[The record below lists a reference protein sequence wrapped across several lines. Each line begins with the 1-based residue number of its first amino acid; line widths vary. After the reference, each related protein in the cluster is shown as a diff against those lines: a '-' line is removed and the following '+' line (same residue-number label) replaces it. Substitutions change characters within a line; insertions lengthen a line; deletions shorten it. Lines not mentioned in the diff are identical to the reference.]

1 LKKEI
6 MKKNTSINYPIF
18 ISYIVGALLGLTLTV
33 LATWADLESVHYAYD
48 FRASASFSGM
58 KCPIL
63 MTANET
69 NSFSAK
75 ITNTTDKL
83 LSFSIKTE
91 ISSRRLPVPSV
102 EYIELDPGQSKTLQ
116 WTMGPENIDLGN
128 FIFAKALV
136 YGSYPIPNRE
146 STCGVFILDLPTSGT
161 VITWTMVILSL
172 LGMGVGL
179 YRLNQIQSSAQNG
192 WEITRRLT
200 FLSVVVIAGL
210 IASFMGWWILGV
222 LIIVITLLFI
232 VISLGFFINRGRT

>member
-1 LKKEI
+1 MEKHKSGSNL
-6 MKKNTSINYPIF
+6 F
-18 ISYIVGALLGLTLTV
+18 VAFFVVGALLGLTFTL

-48 FRASASFSGM
+48 FRASASFSGL

-75 ITNTTDKL
+75 IINTTDKL

-102 EYIELDPGQSKTLQ
+102 EYIELEPGQSKTLA

-128 FIFAKALV
+128 FIIAKVLV

-161 VITWTMVILSL
+161 VITWTMVVLSL

-179 YRLNQIQSSAQNG
+179 YGLNQIQSSAQNG

-222 LIIVITLLFI
+222 LIIVIALLFI

>member
-1 LKKEI
+1 MEKHRSGSNL
-6 MKKNTSINYPIF
+6 F
-18 ISYIVGALLGLTLTV
+18 FAFFVVGALLGLTFTL

-48 FRASASFSGM
+48 FRASASFSGL

-75 ITNTTDKL
+75 IINTTDKL

-161 VITWTMVILSL
+161 VITWTMVVLSL
-172 LGMGVGL
+172 LGMGGGL
-179 YRLNQIQSSAQNG
+179 YGLNRIQSSAQND

>member
-1 LKKEI
+1 MEKHKSGSNLFFAF
-6 MKKNTSINYPIF
+6 YA
-18 ISYIVGALLGLTLTV
+18 VGALLGLTFTL

-48 FRASASFSGM
+48 FRASASFNGL

-75 ITNTTDKL
+75 ITNTADNK
-83 LSFSIKTE
+83 LSFSVKTE
-91 ISSRRLPVPSV
+91 TSSRLLPISSLEFV
-102 EYIELDPGQSKTLQ
+102 ELEPGESKTLA
-116 WTMGPENIDLGN
+116 WIIGPENTDLKY
-128 FIFAKALV
+128 FIIAKVLV

-161 VITWTMVILSL
+161 VITWTMVVLSL
-172 LGMGVGL
+172 LGMGGGL
-179 YRLNQIQSSAQNG
+179 YGLNQIQNSEQNS

-200 FLSVVVIAGL
+200 FLSIVVIAGL
-210 IASFMGWWILGV
+210 IASLMGWWILGI
-222 LIIVITLLFI
+222 LIIVIALLFI